1 VSLLLRVILLLGGL
15 ASVPVWWPGAG
26 ASGDDWLPIT
36 PEELRMTAE
45 PLAPGAPAIYLYRQV
60 DRDDSEA
67 RETVYARIKILTEE
81 GRKYA
86 DVEIPF
92 IKEQSNVSGVHART
106 IRPDGSEVNF
116 DGNVFEKTVVKARGL
131 RYLAK
136 TFTLPNVQAGSIIE
150 YRYTSTWNEGWVY
163 DSRWVLSQELFTKRS
178 KFSLKPYTAFSLRWS
193 WPRGLPQGTT
203 PPKEDS
209 GHVIRLETQNVP
221 AVAIED
227 YMPPEFEVKYRV
239 DFVYYSDNQEKQAD
253 KFWTQE
259 GKKRYAKLEEFTGKR
274 KAMEQAVAQVAS
286 PGDTPETK
294 LQKIYA
300 RCQQVRN
307 LRYETEKTEQEKDR
321 EKLKNVKN
329 VEDIWKL
336 GYGDGVGISW
346 LFFGMARAA
355 GLEAY
360 PVLVSRRSDYFF
372 NPRTMNPNELNDS
385 VVLVKLAGKDQYFD
399 PGTRFAPYGLLP
411 WPETGV
417 SGLQLSKEG
426 GTWVKTPIPASSVS
440 KIERKAAL
448 RLNEHGLLEGTL
460 TVTYTGLEAL
470 SRRLEERGAD
480 ATARKEFLENEVRSW
495 VPVGIQVEQ
504 TKPPDW
510 ESSQETMQTE
520 FSLAVSG
527 WASGT
532 SRRAFMPLGLFS
544 ASEKHLFEHSTRVH
558 PIYFSYPTQYEDD
571 ITFQIPPRL
580 QVGSL
585 PAEQNRDLQA
595 LAYRISATYDNG
607 ILQVKRMVNFNTIL
621 LDVKYYATVQA
632 FFQAVRTGDEQ
643 QVVLQAATGN

>member
-1 VSLLLRVILLLGGL
+1 
-15 ASVPVWWPGAG
+15 
-26 ASGDDWLPIT
+26 
-36 PEELRMTAE
+36 M
-45 PLAPGAPAIYLYRQV
+45 
-60 DRDDSEA
+60 
-67 RETVYARIKILTEE
+67 
-81 GRKYA
+81 
-86 DVEIPF
+86 
-92 IKEQSNVSGVHART
+92 
-106 IRPDGSEVNF
+106 
-116 DGNVFEKTVVKARGL
+116 
-131 RYLAK
+131 
-136 TFTLPNVQAGSIIE
+136 
-150 YRYTSTWNEGWVY
+150 
-163 DSRWVLSQELFTKRS
+163 
-178 KFSLKPYTAFSLRWS
+178 
-193 WPRGLPQGTT
+193 
-203 PPKEDS
+203 
-209 GHVIRLETQNVP
+209 
-221 AVAIED
+221 
-227 YMPPEFEVKYRV
+227 
-239 DFVYYSDNQEKQAD
+239 
-253 KFWTQE
+253 
-259 GKKRYAKLEEFTGKR
+259 
-274 KAMEQAVAQVAS
+274 
-286 PGDTPETK
+286 
-294 LQKIYA
+294 
-300 RCQQVRN
+300 
-307 LRYETEKTEQEKDR
+307 
-321 EKLKNVKN
+321 
-329 VEDIWKL
+329 
-336 GYGDGVGISW
+336 
-346 LFFGMARAA
+346 
-355 GLEAY
+355 
-360 PVLVSRRSDYFF
+360 
-372 NPRTMNPNELNDS
+372 
-385 VVLVKLAGKDQYFD
+385 
-399 PGTRFAPYGLLP
+399 
-411 WPETGV
+411 
-417 SGLQLSKEG
+417 
-426 GTWVKTPIPASSVS
+426 S